1 MQPPAVGVEEGH
13 DLDGHDLHVEHFGI
27 LEIIV
32 PDLADDIAKEFG
44 DASFDRLVDGVWS
57 SQRGG
62 IYGLPLY
69 EHGQQLWHRWRWKYC
84 RGGGGRDIR
93 FFADMVGFVL
103 NGLCEDGRE
112 RMDSLQLTRRG
123 RREFPGWR
131 AGHCQSGAPR
141 QSLPVGSDS
150 SVA

>member
-13 DLDGHDLHVEHFGI
+13 DVDGHDLHVEHFGI

-69 EHGQQLWHRWRWKYC
+69 EHGQQLWHCRRWKYC
-84 RGGGGRDIR
+84 RGGGGRDI
-93 FFADMVGFVL
+93 
-103 NGLCEDGRE
+103 
-112 RMDSLQLTRRG
+112 
-123 RREFPGWR
+123 
-131 AGHCQSGAPR
+131 
-141 QSLPVGSDS
+141 
-150 SVA
+150 